1 MKSFK
6 PCSRHRKEYLFM
18 SDSLTIKAPAK
29 INLSLDVT
37 GRRENGYHDL
47 RMIMQTIDLYD
58 ELTIRKTAEPGI
70 HFSMNKE
77 LPDHIPPEKNLVW
90 KAAKLLQER
99 CHVTDGLDIYL
110 EKNIPAAAGL
120 AGGSSDCAAT
130 LLGVNEL
137 CELGLTLGELCD
149 IGVSLGADVPFCL
162 QKGTMLSEGIGEILT
177 RLPDLSPLWALLIK
191 PDISVSTGYVYT
203 HLKLD
208 EITDRPDTE
217 HLIDCIRRHDDVS
230 LAHRLS
236 NVLETVTIPEYPVLE
251 ELKQFLKDNGAI
263 GSLMSGS
270 GPTTYGLYQDEI
282 LARMALKKAQ
292 ERYPDYDIILCRT
305 RLPEA

>member
-1 MKSFK
+1 
-6 PCSRHRKEYLFM
+6 M

-58 ELTIRKTAEPGI
+58 ELTFRKTADPGI

-77 LPDHIPPEKNLVW
+77 LPDRIPPEKNLVW

-99 CHVTDGLDIYL
+99 CHITDGLDIYL

-177 RLPDLSPLWALLIK
+177 RLPNLSPLWALLIK

-251 ELKQFLKDNGAI
+251 ELKQFLRDNGAI

-305 RLPEA
+305 QLPEA

>member
-1 MKSFK
+1 
-6 PCSRHRKEYLFM
+6 M

-58 ELTIRKTAEPGI
+58 ELTIRKTADPGI

-77 LPDHIPPEKNLVW
+77 LLDRIPPEKNLVW
-90 KAAKLLQER
+90 KAAALLQER
-99 CHVTDGLDIYL
+99 CYITDGLDIYL

-120 AGGSSDCAAT
+120 AGGSADCAAT

-270 GPTTYGLYQDEI
+270 GSTTYGLYQDEI

>member
-1 MKSFK
+1 
-6 PCSRHRKEYLFM
+6 M

-58 ELTIRKTAEPGI
+58 ELTIRKTADPGI

-77 LPDHIPPEKNLVW
+77 LPDRIPPEKNLVW
-90 KAAKLLQER
+90 KAAALLQER
-99 CHVTDGLDIYL
+99 CHITDGLDIYL

-217 HLIDCIRRHDDVS
+217 HLIDCIRRHDDAS
-230 LAHRLS
+230 LARRLS

-270 GPTTYGLYQDEI
+270 GPTVFGLFTNPKAAQQAYEELRYGESSG
-282 LARMALKKAQ
+282 LAKQVYLTNFYNQKEENNHGKQA
-292 ERYPDYDIILCRT
+292 
-305 RLPEA
+305 